1 MTADYSNVRV
11 DAKSSMGPWTPRIG
25 ATATRLR
32 NMWRRTV
39 RLGVWLLLGLPV
51 TVVAIWRAIQLNSGG
66 AMVALAV
73 RCSVPLSAAV
83 IGLSLL
89 PVAAIRRSE
98 ATDAATA
105 YLRQDFDNVVPSEVR
120 LWLRSPLTFDTG
132 VAELA
137 HHGRAVGTTV
147 CLAPIPGGTVTRTD
161 FRFSLVRVFRQVQ
174 SWLWGV
180 PDAV

>member
-25 ATATRLR
+25 STATRLR
-32 NMWRRTV
+32 NMWRRTF

-66 AMVALAV
+66 AVVALAV
-73 RCSVPLSAAV
+73 LCSVSLSAAV

-89 PVAAIRRSE
+89 PVSAIRRSQ

-105 YLRQDFDNVVPSEVR
+105 YLRHEFADVVPSEVR
-120 LWLRSPLTFDTG
+120 LWLRSPLTFDAG

-137 HHGRAVGTTV
+137 HHGQAVGS
-147 CLAPIPGGTVTRTD
+147 LSRSNPRWNRDPH
-161 FRFSLVRVFRQVQ
+161 RFSFQSRARIPSGSVLVVGRT
-174 SWLWGV
+174 
-180 PDAV
+180 